1 MGKDKNNKEVKKM
14 RTKAKRTLLK
24 TNSCALSQ
32 IRVFQDVYD
41 LKDDDILKSIAGC
54 TGGLLGKGSSCG
66 IVFSGALS
74 LAMLMDSKLSEWK
87 TEDEVKLHAL
97 IKDYINWW
105 HEKYGTTRCRER
117 VKLNFWKRR
126 GVMGLLQP
134 QKIYKCLSQ
143 ASKAMEHLYSI
154 KDTSPE
160 IDSSQFTGFSNSF
173 HCARPVFE
181 EVRKST
187 SVGNPRL
194 ERMSVALDGGIG
206 LQGVACGAIT
216 GAIMA
221 ISLHSGVKNMEL
233 SMLKNMRAFFK
244 SAKKQRKMKPSDS
257 NDVFVGGKKIIEG
270 FLEQTGTLECKD
282 ITNTRFDNWKEFQQF
297 GASSEKCKE
306 LIDFCAKEAIKFINL
321 PESENAIK

>member
-24 TNSCALSQ
+24 TFQCALTQ

-41 LKDDDILKSIAGC
+41 LKDDDVLKSIAGC

-66 IVFSGALS
+66 VVFSGALS

-87 TEDEVKLHAL
+87 PEDEVKLHAL

-105 HEKYGTTRCRER
+105 HERYGTIQCRER
-117 VKLNFWKRR
+117 VKLNLWKRR
-126 GVMGLLQP
+126 GVMGLFLP
-134 QKIYKCLSQ
+134 QNLYRCLSHT
-143 ASKAMEHLYSI
+143 SKAMKHLYSI

-173 HCARPVFE
+173 HCARAVFE

-194 ERMSVALDGGIG
+194 ERISVALDGGIG
-206 LQGVACGAIT
+206 LQGGACGAIT

-221 ISLHSGVKNMEL
+221 ISLHSGANYMES
-233 SMLKNMRAFFK
+233 SMLKNTRTFYK
-244 SAKKQRKMKPSDS
+244 SAKKQRKMKPADS
-257 NDVFVGGKKIIEG
+257 NAVFVGGRKIIEG

-282 ITNTRFDNWKEFQQF
+282 ITNTKFNNWKEFQQF

-306 LIDFCAKEAIKFINL
+306 LIDFSAKEAIKFINL

>member
-24 TNSCALSQ
+24 TFMCGLTE
-32 IRVFQDVYD
+32 IRVFQDAYD
-41 LKDDDILKSIAGC
+41 LKDDDVLKAIAGC
-54 TGGLLGKGSSCG
+54 SGGVMARGSSCG
-66 IVFSGALS
+66 VVFSGALS

-105 HEKYGTTRCRER
+105 HEKYGTTQCREI

-126 GVMGLLQP
+126 GVMGLLLP
-134 QKIYKCLSQ
+134 HKLYKCLSHS
-143 ASKAMEHLYSI
+143 SKAMKYLYSI

-181 EVRKST
+181 KVRKST
-187 SVGNPRL
+187 SIGSPRL
-194 ERMSVALDGGIG
+194 ERISIALDGGIG
-206 LQGVACGAIT
+206 LQGGACGAIT

-221 ISLHSGVKNMEL
+221 ISLHSGRNYME
-233 SMLKNMRAFFK
+233 SNMLKNTRAFYK
-244 SAKKQRKMKPSDS
+244 DSKKLRKMKPSDF
-257 NDVFVGGKKIIEG
+257 NTFFVGGRKIIEG
-270 FLEQTGTLECKD
+270 FLEKTGTLECKD
-282 ITNTRFDNWKEFQQF
+282 ITNKKFDNWKEFQQF

-306 LIDFCAKEAIKFINL
+306 IIDFCAKEAIKFINL
-321 PESENAIK
+321 PESENVIK